1 MTERA
6 PWERQS
12 GESSK
17 AFQAFQTYLD
27 LGATRSLTAVAQRL
41 TKSRPLMAEWS
52 SRWHWQDR
60 LAAWESELARRALDE
75 EAERRREANEFH
87 RRGGRSMAQRALLRL
102 LGNEEQGY
110 RPLDVNALT
119 AADVVR
125 LWEAGVKSERL
136 GLGESTENVDVR
148 SAREEVLRMA
158 AAEGLSEED
167 TQAALEEVD
176 RIFRRR

>member
-6 PWERQS
+6 PWDRQPR
-12 GESSK
+12 ESSP

-27 LGATRSLTAVAQRL
+27 LGPSRSLAAVGQKL
-41 TKSRPLMAEWS
+41 GKSRSLLSRWS
-52 SRWHWQDR
+52 AHWHWQDR
-60 LAAWESELARRALDE
+60 LAAYESELGRKAMEAEAEEREEARRYYI
-75 EAERRREANEFH
+75 
-87 RRGGRSMAQRALLRL
+87 RGSRQLADRALLRL

-110 RPLDVNALT
+110 RPLDVNSLT

-125 LWEAGVKSERL
+125 LWEAGLRGERL
-136 GLGESTENVDVR
+136 AHGESTENVEIR
-148 SAREEVLRMA
+148 SARAEVLRMA

-176 RIFRRR
+176 RIFGRR